1 METRI
6 QYIFLVAKQ
15 NAFALAFITLVSS
28 TFLISTSVYA
38 GEQEPEEE
46 KQTEQLD
53 EQEWDEATALV
64 EPKIKRKQVDIS
76 KVDALDVEFGAFY
89 GMMNVEDFGTNA
101 VTGVS
106 LSYHVTED
114 IFLVASA
121 GQTDTD
127 QTSFEVI
134 TGARLLT
141 DDERHL
147 VYYDL
152 DVGLNILPGE
162 GFIGSYAFNSA
173 FYAVAGI
180 GSTDFAGDQRYT
192 INAGAGYKIIM
203 MDWLALHIEVKD
215 HIFDI
220 DILGQDKTTHNIN
233 YNVGFTV
240 FF

>member
-6 QYIFLVAKQ
+6 QYIFLEPIKRSI
-15 NAFALAFITLVSS
+15 LGLRCTLVIALLSM
-28 TFLISTSVYA
+28 TSVNLLA
-38 GEQEPEEE
+38 AEPAEQE
-46 KQTEQLD
+46 QTSEQ
-53 EQEWDEATALV
+53 ETVEWDEASELV
-64 EPKIKRKQVDIS
+64 EPEIERTNVDIANI
-76 KVDALDVEFGAFY
+76 DALDIEIGAFY

-101 VTGVS
+101 LSGVS
-106 LSYHVTED
+106 LAYHVTED
-114 IFLVASA
+114 IFVAASL

-141 DDERHL
+141 DSERKL

-152 DVGLNILPGE
+152 SVGLNLLPGE
-162 GFIGSYAFNSA
+162 GFIGESYAFNSS
-173 FYAVAGI
+173 FYAIAGI
-180 GSTDFAGDQRYT
+180 GSTKFAGDQRYT
-192 INAGAGYKIIM
+192 IQAGAGYRIVT
-203 MDWLALHIEVKD
+203 MDWLAFHIEVKD

-220 DILGQDKTTHNIN
+220 DILGIDKTTHNIN